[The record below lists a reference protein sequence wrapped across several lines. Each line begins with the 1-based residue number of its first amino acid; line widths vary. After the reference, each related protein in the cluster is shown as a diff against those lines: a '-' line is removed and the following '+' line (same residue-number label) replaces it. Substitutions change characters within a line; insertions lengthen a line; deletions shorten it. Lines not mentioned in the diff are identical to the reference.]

1 MRAENRKSRRPNLI
15 LGLMLMLFT
24 FQVLSPA
31 TVLAASAREIDRDAR
46 AVLAKLYQR
55 VNGAKA
61 LGDKAVAVLVFPSIV
76 KGGFII
82 AGNMATALCSN
93 AVRPSPITA
102 RWPRPM
108 DSKQGFKPLATCC
121 FSWTMRR
128 CSISITVKA
137 LS

>member
-1 MRAENRKSRRPNLI
+1 MRAENRKSKMPNLI
-15 LGLMLMLFT
+15 LGLTLMLFT

-31 TVLAASAREIDRDAR
+31 AALAASAREIDRDAR

-82 AGNMATALCSN
+82 AG
-93 AVRPSPITA
+93 
-102 RWPRPM
+102 
-108 DSKQGFKPLATCC
+108 QY
-121 FSWTMRR
+121 RR
-128 CSISITVKA
+128 RRFAQTR
-137 LS
+137 